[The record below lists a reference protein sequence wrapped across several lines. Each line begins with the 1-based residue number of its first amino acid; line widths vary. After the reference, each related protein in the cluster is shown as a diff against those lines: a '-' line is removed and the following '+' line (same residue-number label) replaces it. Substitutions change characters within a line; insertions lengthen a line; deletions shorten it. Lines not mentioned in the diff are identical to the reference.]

1 MKIFSQYYDI
11 TAFILVNGI
20 LYVKVSLSSELVAVN
35 TSVILLQKPLSTA
48 DTTPAARHYHSAYHV
63 SEYACSTVI

>member
-1 MKIFSQYYDI
+1 MEY
-11 TAFILVNGI
+11 
-20 LYVKVSLSSELVAVN
+20 YVKVSLSSELVAVN
-35 TSVILLQKPLSTA
+35 TSVIVLQKPLSTA